1 MSNIDKEYYM
11 YYIENIIFDESKLK
25 ELLTNEDKLNDELLI
40 YLYQYVKESKLID
53 EEIRRRLLYIINF
66 YRYKDKKNIKVC
78 NEMIRTVNSCIDTD
92 EYYFNQ
98 VITRNIDP
106 MGENGLAADYC
117 KYGKELIYKSIKN
130 DYNVIKILLSDS
142 QKFKDSKEFLN
153 LIGSI
158 YTIFDFFKSLRA
170 IRLRTPEILEKEN
183 VIENIYILY
192 NATITLLELLKKRIP
207 TNDVIYI
214 ELKQGM
220 RTLESIIDENTT
232 NIKIKRY

>member
-25 ELLTNEDKLNDELLI
+25 ELLMNEDKLNDELLI

-66 YRYKDKKNIKVC
+66 YRYKDKKNITVC
-78 NEMIRTVNSCIDTD
+78 NEMIRIVNSCNDTD
-92 EYYFNQ
+92 ENYFIQ
-98 VITRNIDP
+98 VITRDIDP
-106 MGENGLAADYC
+106 MGVNGLAADYC
-117 KYGKELIYKSIKN
+117 KYGKEHIYKSIKN

-142 QKFKDSKEFLN
+142 QKFKDSKELSN
-153 LIGSI
+153 LTGSI

-192 NATITLLELLKKRIP
+192 DETKKLLEQLKECIP
-207 TNDVIYI
+207 KNDVICI
-214 ELKQGM
+214 ELKKGM
-220 RTLESIIDENTT
+220 RTLKSIIDENTT